1 MPELKQLRVLRAI
14 GQTGSF
20 SAAAD
25 ELDYTQPAVSKIV
38 ASLEREL
45 GTVLVDRDTRPIRLT
60 DAGAALARHADE
72 MFEHL
77 RTAEAEVQAIAQ
89 LDAGTLS
96 VGTFSS
102 AGAAFFVDALRELRK
117 KHPAIEVSITEGMP
131 SALMDKLRAGDLDL
145 AIVFDFPQAGE
156 NRGAGLEV
164 RHLLD
169 DPFDVVVP
177 ADHRLAE
184 ARQIAYADLIDQD
197 WLLPDF
203 GPDSPSMKVL
213 RRGCAAAGFEP
224 RIVFR
229 VNDCDMTLAMVA
241 AGEGISALP
250 RLMLP
255 RDHPGIRTRPFA
267 AGAPIRRI
275 TAVRLPTRY
284 LTPATDRFLSLLGRA
299 AHNYGAATRLWLRS
313 SPESTPS
320 GRSRRGTTTTAS
332 ARSG

>member
-14 GQTGSF
+14 GETGSF

-38 ASLEREL
+38 PSLEREM
-45 GTVLVDRDTRPIRLT
+45 GIVLVDRETRPIRLT
-60 DAGAALARHADE
+60 DAGSALARHAE
-72 MFEHL
+72 GVFERL
-77 RTAEAEVQAIAQ
+77 LAAEAEVQAIAQ
-89 LDAGTLS
+89 LDSGTLS
-96 VGTFSS
+96 VGVFSS
-102 AGAAFFVDALRELRK
+102 AGAAFFVDALRELRA
-117 KHPAIEVSITEGMP
+117 KHPAVQVSITEGMP
-131 SALMDKLRAGDLDL
+131 SELVDKLRAGDLDL

-156 NRGAGLEV
+156 DRGDGLEV
-164 RHLLD
+164 HHLLD

-177 ADHRLAE
+177 ADRALAK
-184 ARQIAYADLIDQD
+184 AKKLAYSDLKEED

-203 GPDSPSMKVL
+203 GLDSPSMKVL

-255 RDHPGIRTRPFA
+255 RDDPGIRVRPFA
-267 AGAPIRRI
+267 DGAPIRRI

-284 LTPATDRFLSLLGRA
+284 LTPATERFLALLGTA
-299 AHNYGAATRLWLRS
+299 AQDYAARTR
-313 SPESTPS
+313 P
-320 GRSRRGTTTTAS
+320 
-332 ARSG
+332 

>member
-1 MPELKQLRVLRAI
+1 
-14 GQTGSF
+14 
-20 SAAAD
+20 
-25 ELDYTQPAVSKIV
+25 
-38 ASLEREL
+38 
-45 GTVLVDRDTRPIRLT
+45 
-60 DAGAALARHADE
+60 
-72 MFEHL
+72 MFERL
-77 RTAEAEVQAIAQ
+77 LTAEAEVQAIAE
-89 LDAGTLS
+89 LDSGTLS
-96 VGTFSS
+96 VGVFSS
-102 AGAAFFVDALRELRK
+102 AGASFFVDALRALRA
-117 KHPAIEVSITEGMP
+117 KHPAILVTITEGMP
-131 SALMDKLRAGDLDL
+131 SALVDKLRERDLDL

-156 NRGAGLEV
+156 NRGQGLEV
-164 RHLLD
+164 HQLLD

-177 ADHRLAE
+177 ADHKLAKAKE
-184 ARQIAYADLIDQD
+184 IAYADLTDED

-267 AGAPIRRI
+267 DGAPIRRI

-284 LTPATDRFLSLLGRA
+284 LTPATERFLALLGTAAYEFRA
-299 AHNYGAATRLWLRS
+299 
-313 SPESTPS
+313 
-320 GRSRRGTTTTAS
+320 
-332 ARSG
+332 

>member
-14 GQTGSF
+14 RETGSF
-20 SAAAD
+20 SGAAD

-45 GTVLVDRDTRPIRLT
+45 GTVLVDRETRPIRLT
-60 DAGAALARHADE
+60 DAGAALARHAEE
-72 MFEHL
+72 MLERL

-89 LDAGTLS
+89 LDSGTLS
-96 VGTFSS
+96 VGVFSS
-102 AGAAFFVDALRELRK
+102 AGAAFFVDALRELRAR
-117 KHPAIEVSITEGMP
+117 HPAIRVSITEGMP
-131 SALMDKLRAGDLDL
+131 SALVETLRAGDLDL

-156 NRGAGLEV
+156 SRGEGLEV
-164 RHLLD
+164 HHLLD

-177 ADHRLAE
+177 ADHKLADATE
-184 ARQIAYADLIDQD
+184 VAYSDLADED

-203 GPDSPSMKVL
+203 GPDSPSMKIL

-229 VNDCDMTLAMVA
+229 VNDCAMTLAMVA
-241 AGEGISALP
+241 AGEGVSALP

-255 RDHPGIRTRPFA
+255 GNHPGVRTRPFA
-267 AGAPIRRI
+267 DAAPIRRI

-284 LTPATDRFLSLLGRA
+284 LTPATERFLALLEAA
-299 AHNYGAATRLWLRS
+299 AHKYGARAPL
-313 SPESTPS
+313 
-320 GRSRRGTTTTAS
+320 
-332 ARSG
+332 